1 MCGISFT
8 LHGWRPSS
16 FFRVADRWDAR
27 LMTAVCW
34 FVGSLSRLVILDTC
48 PRIDFFANLSI
59 GYLCFVGRMFPLIIH
74 VCMVVACLGI
84 CYYFFGQIVHVCIFT
99 CGSPALLLLIY
110 NTLLH
115 FDKKKSMFYS
125 SVNLNL
131 IWQFS
136 LTKAKIGVAVE
147 LTWDPF
153 WRPPL
158 TKTKNLCL

>member
-1 MCGISFT
+1 VADRWNAIDESFLLMCGISFT

-74 VCMVVACLGI
+74 DCMVVACLGI
-84 CYYFFGQIVHVCIFT
+84 LYYFHVCIFT
-99 CGSPALLLLIY
+99 RCVTSLV
-110 NTLLH
+110 T
-115 FDKKKSMFYS
+115 FD
-125 SVNLNL
+125 
-131 IWQFS
+131 I
-136 LTKAKIGVAVE
+136 
-147 LTWDPF
+147 
-153 WRPPL
+153 
-158 TKTKNLCL
+158 